1 MHNGGHHQVN
11 LYYLQLFESDANSV
25 TDYYCLKLS
34 EGLKY
39 NIIVKI
45 TLKSKNDVQR

>member
-25 TDYYCLKLS
+25 TDHCLITIRGFEIQYYCKDHS
-34 EGLKY
+34 
-39 NIIVKI
+39 KI
-45 TLKSKNDVQR
+45 QK